1 MSWWGAAR
9 AVVLGEWQLL
19 RQHPKLAWAFAG
31 LLFVQ
36 AVYALI
42 YLSAMWDPAAHT
54 RALPA
59 ALVNLDRGAAYRERE
74 LNLGH
79 ELLAAIERHGP
90 FAFRRLD
97 DPATARAAVRRGELA
112 FVLEIP
118 ADFSQRAL
126 PGERAG
132 AARLTIYTSEGNN
145 YSAAGFARRFAPE
158 VAQRVN
164 TMLGEARWDLVLT
177 TAAGSRRDLESLRVA
192 LAELGAGAAELHHQL
207 ERARAGGAQLAQGS
221 AAAAD
226 AALRL
231 RGGAAQL
238 AEASGPLVA
247 GLRQAGSALHAMDAR
262 RPPEPELTALRLG
275 MRQQLEGQRELAR
288 GLDGLGQGAR
298 RLGLALEQLHESADE
313 VPLFGGRLVAG
324 MAPIEDGARR
334 LVDGLDQ
341 AGGAATRLAQGAQRI
356 DEGLGGL
363 VDAALRSSVAV
374 NLLAARL
381 PDDARLDS
389 FADGARELAR
399 GSDALAGALKPL
411 AGGAGALHGGLVQL
425 LDGAGRLDTGL
436 ELLRQSLP
444 QAVDAPQGSA
454 QGLAL
459 SVQPT
464 IEVAAPVP
472 NNGVALTPNFVPLAL
487 WVGAVMAC
495 FLVHLRRVPEALAG
509 LPRSALAAG
518 KLALPAA
525 VVLLQALLMLGML
538 VGLLHVP
545 LPHPA
550 LFVLTL
556 ATASLAFLALV
567 WALVRL
573 LGDLGKV
580 MAVLLLVVQVSA
592 AGALLP
598 IELSDEVFQALHPW
612 LPLTWVVRAFRA
624 SLFGAYDGSF
634 WPAWGVVATIAVV
647 AFVAGSLGGRWRG
660 VPAAA
665 WRPPLDIE

>member
-1 MSWWGAAR
+1 MTWWSAAR
-9 AVVLGEWQLL
+9 AVFGSEWLLL
-19 RQHPKLAWAFAG
+19 RRHRKLALAFAG
-31 LLFVQ
+31 LLFVP
-36 AVYALI
+36 ALYALI

-59 ALVNLDRGAAYRERE
+59 GLVNLDRGAVYRDRE
-74 LNLGH
+74 LNLGRDV
-79 ELLAAIERHGP
+79 LAGIERQGV
-90 FAFRRLD
+90 FAFRRMD
-97 DPATARAAVRRGELA
+97 DAAAARRAVREGRLA

-132 AARLTIYTSEGNN
+132 AAQLTIYTSEGNN

-164 TMLGEARWDLVLT
+164 TQLGEARWDLVLT
-177 TAAGSRRDLESLRVA
+177 SAAGSRRDLESLRTA
-192 LAELGAGAAELHHQL
+192 LAELGAGASELHGQL
-207 ERARAGGAQLAQGS
+207 ERARTGSTQLAEGS
-221 AAAAD
+221 ASAAEGAV
-226 AALRL
+226 RL
-231 RGGAAQL
+231 RMGAAQL
-238 AEASGPLVA
+238 AEGSAGLVG
-247 GLRQAGSALHAMDAR
+247 GLRQAGPALRAMDAR
-262 RPPEPELTALRLG
+262 RPPEAELNALRLG
-275 MRQQLEGQRELAR
+275 MRQQLDGQRELAA
-288 GLDGLGQGAR
+288 GLEGLGQGAR
-298 RLGLALEQLHESADE
+298 RLGLGLERLHEAADE
-313 VPLFGGRLVAG
+313 VPLFGSRLVDG
-324 MAPIEDGARR
+324 LAPVEDGTRR

-341 AGGAATRLAQGAQRI
+341 AGAGAGRLLQGAQRL
-356 DEGLGGL
+356 DDGVGSL
-363 VDAALRSSVAV
+363 VDAALRSGPAI
-374 NLLAARL
+374 NLLATRL

-389 FADGARELAR
+389 FADGSRELAR
-399 GSDALAGALKPL
+399 GSEALATALRPL
-411 AGGAGALHGGLVQL
+411 AGGAATLQSGLL
-425 LDGAGRLDTGL
+425 RLADGAGRLDTGL

-444 QAVDAPQGSA
+444 QAVDTPPGSA

-459 SVQPT
+459 SVQPV

-495 FLVHLRRVPEALAG
+495 FLVHLQRVPRPLLP
-509 LPRSALAAG
+509 LPRSAIAAG

-525 VVLLQALLMLGML
+525 VVLLQAALMLAML
-538 VGLLHVP
+538 VVVLGVP
-545 LPHPA
+545 LPQPG
-550 LFVLTL
+550 LFALTL

-573 LGDLGKV
+573 LGDLGRV
-580 MAVLLLVVQVSA
+580 IAVLLLVVQVSA

-634 WPAWGVVATIAVV
+634 WPAWAVVASIAVV
-647 AFVAGSLGGRWRG
+647 AGVAGAAAGRWQG
-660 VPAAA
+660 VPAHR
-665 WRPPLDIE
+665 WRPPLDIA